1 MAKPAGGAAMKRYLL
16 AIHQPGGPPPAPQAL
31 ERIMESVE
39 ALRDEMRAAGVWI
52 FSGGLQSPS
61 EAKVLRLRDGKVLA
75 TDGPF
80 AESKEHLGGFTIVQA
95 PDLEAALEWGRKLAR
110 ATTLPI
116 EVREFQEGG

>member
-1 MAKPAGGAAMKRYLL
+1 MANRPGGAAMKKYLL
-16 AIHQPGGPPPAPQAL
+16 AIHQPGGTPPAL
-31 ERIMESVE
+31 DRIMEDVE
-39 ALRDEMRAAGVWI
+39 ALRGEMRTAGAWI

-80 AESKEHLGGFTIVQA
+80 AESKEYLGGFTIVQA

-116 EVREFQEGG
+116 EVREFEDGG